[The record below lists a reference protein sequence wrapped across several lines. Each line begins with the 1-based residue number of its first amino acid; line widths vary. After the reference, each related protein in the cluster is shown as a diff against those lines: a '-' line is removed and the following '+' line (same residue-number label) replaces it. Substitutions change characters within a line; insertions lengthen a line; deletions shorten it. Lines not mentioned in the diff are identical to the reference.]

1 MIPALLVVA
10 LLAPPRSAAPAPPG
24 VYYEQLTQSVVGSSP
39 RGAAVKTRVYSTGRR
54 MRLESG
60 EAEGGPALVL
70 RLDED
75 RAFRLD
81 PAAKTA
87 RLLDLTRLRA
97 QSQMDVGVAGEALG
111 ATEEGAARTTP
122 LLGSKVIA
130 GRTCRGFKIASAQ
143 ASLEVYVA
151 QIGVGI
157 EAFTDFLEWS
167 GAGQSLGSLLD
178 ELRGLPGFPLETRVR
193 AKVNGESVTTVTT
206 VTKIELGPLA
216 PALFEVP
223 AGFRLVEGP
232 APLEED

>member
-1 MIPALLVVA
+1 MIQPWLLAVLLV
-10 LLAPPRSAAPAPPG
+10 LPKGSTPPG
-24 VYYEQLTQSVVGSSP
+24 LYYEQTTQSVVGTSP
-39 RGAAVKTRVYSTGRR
+39 RGAPVRTRVYSTGRR

-60 EAEGGPALVL
+60 ETQGGPALVL

-81 PAAKTA
+81 PTAKTA
-87 RLLDLTRLRA
+87 SLVDLTRLRA
-97 QSQMDVGVAGEALG
+97 QSQMDVSVAGEALG

-122 LLGSKVIA
+122 LATTKVVA
-130 GRTCRGFKIASAQ
+130 GRTCRGFRIASAS

-151 QIGVGI
+151 DVGVGI

-167 GAGQSLGSLLD
+167 GAGQALGSLLD
-178 ELRGLPGFPLETRVR
+178 ELRRLPGFPLETRLR
-193 AKVNGESVTTVTT
+193 AQVNGESVATVTT

-216 PALFEVP
+216 PALFDVP

-232 APLEED
+232 AS

>member
-1 MIPALLVVA
+1 MTRPLLLALLVA
-10 LLAPPRSAAPAPPG
+10 APRGPAPPG
-24 VYYEQLTQSVVGSSP
+24 VYYEQITQSVVGTQP
-39 RGAAVKTRVYSTGRR
+39 RGAPVRTRVYSTGRR

-60 EAEGGPALVL
+60 EAPGGPALVL
-70 RLDED
+70 RLDEG
-75 RAFRLD
+75 RGFRLD
-81 PAAKTA
+81 PEAKTA
-87 RLLDLTRLRA
+87 SLVDLTRLRA
-97 QSQMDVGVAGEALG
+97 QSQMDLSVAGEALG

-122 LLGSKVIA
+122 LRATKVVA
-130 GRTCRGFKIASAQ
+130 GRTCRGFQIASPQ

-151 QIGVGI
+151 DVGVGI

-167 GAGQSLGSLLD
+167 GARQSLGALLD

-193 AKVNGESVTTVTT
+193 AKVNGENVTTVTT

-223 AGFRLVEGP
+223 AGFRMVEGP

>member
-1 MIPALLVVA
+1 M
-10 LLAPPRSAAPAPPG
+10 
-24 VYYEQLTQSVVGSSP
+24 
-39 RGAAVKTRVYSTGRR
+39 
-54 MRLESG
+54 
-60 EAEGGPALVL
+60 
-70 RLDED
+70 
-75 RAFRLD
+75 
-81 PAAKTA
+81 
-87 RLLDLTRLRA
+87 A
-97 QSQMDVGVAGEALG
+97 QV
-111 ATEEGAARTTP
+111 
-122 LLGSKVIA
+122 
-130 GRTCRGFKIASAQ
+130 
-143 ASLEVYVA
+143 
-151 QIGVGI
+151 GVGI

>member
-1 MIPALLVVA
+1 MTPALLVVA
-10 LLAPPRSAAPAPPG
+10 LLAPPRGAAPAPPG

-81 PAAKTA
+81 PAAKIA

-122 LLGSKVIA
+122 LAGSKVVA

-151 QIGVGI
+151 QVGVGI

-178 ELRGLPGFPLETRVR
+178 ELRGFPAFPWKPAYAPRSTER
-193 AKVNGESVTTVTT
+193 ASPPSPRSRRSSSAPSLRPCSRFPRAFAWSKV
-206 VTKIELGPLA
+206 P
-216 PALFEVP
+216 PP
-223 AGFRLVEGP
+223 
-232 APLEED
+232 